1 MSEQKNQNL
10 PKKPLN
16 NYLKYSVLGFQ
27 MAAIIGLSVF
37 GGKKLDELLGFQKTP
52 YFTVALGL
60 IAVVASLYMVI
71 KDFLRK

>member
-1 MSEQKNQNL
+1 
-10 PKKPLN
+10 
-16 NYLKYSVLGFQ
+16 

-52 YFTVALGL
+52 YFTVAIGL